1 MCEYISFVASTEGPL
16 EIYAAPGLNSHG
28 EARAGWGIKG
38 GAECEWTGE
47 GPESL
52 AVRFEDGKTR
62 AVVKALILE
71 KFSNRTALIHSIT
84 ETRGADGTREW
95 YKEGKLNRGGN
106 LPAIECADGYR
117 AWYKDG
123 KWHRDGDLPAVE
135 RADGS
140 RCWYKE
146 GKLHRAGDLP
156 AVEERANDY
165 RAWYKEGKLH
175 RDGNLPAI
183 ECASGYRA
191 WYKDG
196 LRHRDGD
203 LPAIVD
209 ASGNRYWYKEGR
221 GYYPEGK

>member
-84 ETRGADGTREW
+84 ETR
-95 YKEGKLNRGGN
+95 
-106 LPAIECADGYR
+106 
-117 AWYKDG
+117 
-123 KWHRDGDLPAVE
+123 

-146 GKLHRAGDLP
+146 GKLHR
-156 AVEERANDY
+156 V
-165 RAWYKEGKLH
+165 
-175 RDGNLPAI
+175 GNLPAI

-203 LPAIVD
+203 LPAIEDADGTGEWYKNGLRHRDGDLPAIVD
-209 ASGNRYWYKEGR
+209 ASGTRYWYKEGR

>member
-1 MCEYISFVASTEGPL
+1 MCQYISFVASTEGAL

-28 EARAGWGIKG
+28 AARAGWGIKD

-84 ETRGADGTREW
+84 ETR
-95 YKEGKLNRGGN
+95 
-106 LPAIECADGYR
+106 
-117 AWYKDG
+117 
-123 KWHRDGDLPAVE
+123 

-156 AVEERANDY
+156 AVEDANGY
-165 RAWYKEGKLH
+165 REWYKDGKLHRAGDKPAIECADGYREWYKDGKLH
-175 RDGNLPAI
+175 RDGDKPAV
-183 ECASGYRA
+183 EYASGYRA

-196 LRHRDGD
+196 L
-203 LPAIVD
+203 
-209 ASGNRYWYKEGR
+209 K
-221 GYYPEGK
+221 YYPKNF

>member
-52 AVRFEDGKTR
+52 AVRFEDSKVR

-71 KFSNRTALIHSIT
+71 KYPNRTALIHSIT
-84 ETRGADGTREW
+84 ETRGD
-95 YKEGKLNRGGN
+95 GGN
-106 LPAIECADGYR
+106 R
-117 AWYKDG
+117 AWYKDD
-123 KWHRDGDLPAVE
+123 KLHRDGDRPALE
-135 RADGS
+135 YPS
-140 RCWYKE
+140 
-146 GKLHRAGDLP
+146 GDR
-156 AVEERANDY
+156 E
-165 RAWYKEGKLH
+165 WYKEGKLH

-203 LPAIVD
+203 LPAIEDADGTGEWYKNGLRHRDGDLPAIVD
-209 ASGNRYWYKEGR
+209 ASGTRYWYKEGR

>member
-1 MCEYISFVASTEGPL
+1 
-16 EIYAAPGLNSHG
+16 LNSHG

-52 AVRFEDGKTR
+52 AVRFEDSKVR

-71 KFSNRTALIHSIT
+71 KYPNRTALIHSIT
-84 ETRGADGTREW
+84 ETRGD
-95 YKEGKLNRGGN
+95 GGN
-106 LPAIECADGYR
+106 R
-117 AWYKDG
+117 AWYKDD
-123 KWHRDGDLPAVE
+123 KLHRDGDRPALE
-135 RADGS
+135 YPS
-140 RCWYKE
+140 
-146 GKLHRAGDLP
+146 GDR
-156 AVEERANDY
+156 E
-165 RAWYKEGKLH
+165 WYKEGKLH

-203 LPAIVD
+203 LPAIED
-209 ASGNRYWYKEGR
+209 ASGNRFYYKEGKLHR
-221 GYYPEGK
+221 DGNLPAIECSDGYREWWKNRVPYTPKSQ